1 MTKHFHKILNVMSL
15 WQNYKRIIKVHY
27 NTMKNRFLIMAFL
40 IVSLCGCN
48 DTGRNKSSNSSS
60 YGSDVRSDHTFN
72 VSYKSLDE
80 AETKLLEILGRE
92 YGHPD
97 TSSNYAFYD
106 EFIDFVMKEPQTID
120 YPFEKLLYN
129 GYADVVTSEDG
140 NLRLYYW
147 DTRFGGTWI
156 NWSNICQYRSNNKV
170 YTHKCSILDFDHE
183 GNIGQEYDN
192 ECATLGIKT
201 IYDDS
206 NNPIYIVR
214 AYIRFSSNWGW
225 QSAVAVKIKDD
236 KLVTVPIFQG
246 GIDIYADEED
256 EIDRECY
263 RDVEYSI
270 ADWYFRANDG
280 EGWDWLF
287 RYDDKTEILYVP
299 QVDYPQ
305 ISDRYSLYQYDGE
318 NLCYIGTDGG
328 FWIHPSIRSFKFLEL
343 VMDTKDYKIRID
355 RMLDDSYRYASW
367 NNCASMDNLPDLIVY
382 DGVYDEDKREYS
394 FKHNG
399 YDYIVKDNSKLIV
412 KCRGK
417 VILSQESLH

>member
-1 MTKHFHKILNVMSL
+1 
-15 WQNYKRIIKVHY
+15 
-27 NTMKNRFLIMAFL
+27 MKNRFLIIAFF

-48 DTGRNKSSNSSS
+48 DIGRNKSSNSSLDE
-60 YGSDVRSDHTFN
+60 SDLYSNRTFN
-72 VSYKSLDE
+72 VSYNSLDE
-80 AETKLLEILGRE
+80 AETKLLEVLGDR

-97 TSSNYAFYD
+97 TSANYAFYY
-106 EFIDFVMKEPQTID
+106 ELIDYVVKEPRTID
-120 YPFEKLLYN
+120 YPFEALQAN
-129 GYADVVTSEDG
+129 GYANIVTSEDG

-170 YTHKCSILDFDHE
+170 YTHKCSILDFDQE

-192 ECATLGIKT
+192 ECAVLGIKT

-214 AYIRFSSNWGW
+214 TYIRESGNYGW
-225 QSAVAVKIKDD
+225 QSVMAIKIKDD
-236 KLVTVPIFQG
+236 KLVAMPIFQG
-246 GIDIYADEED
+246 GEEVYDDED
-256 EIDRECY
+256 GLDKYCY
-263 RDVEYSI
+263 RGVEYSI
-270 ADWYFRANDG
+270 ADWYFRANYG

-299 QVDYPQ
+299 QTDYPCL
-305 ISDRYSLYQYDGE
+305 SDRYSLYQYIGDE
-318 NLCYIGTDGG
+318 LYYIGTDGG
-328 FWIHPSIRSFKFLEL
+328 FWIHPSIRSFSFLEL

-355 RMLDDSYRYASW
+355 RMLDDTYRYASW
-367 NNCASMDNLPDLIVY
+367 NNCASMDNLPDLILY
-382 DGVYDEDKREYS
+382 DGVYDEEKEEYS

-399 YDYIVKDNSKLIV
+399 YDYIVKNNSKLIV
-412 KCRGK
+412 KCRDK

>member
-1 MTKHFHKILNVMSL
+1 
-15 WQNYKRIIKVHY
+15 
-27 NTMKNRFLIMAFL
+27 MKNRFLIIAFF

-48 DTGRNKSSNSSS
+48 DVKTDKSSNTSLDE
-60 YGSDVRSDHTFN
+60 SDLYSNRTFN
-72 VSYKSLDE
+72 VSYNSLEE
-80 AETKLLEILGRE
+80 AETKLIEVLGRE

-97 TSSNYAFYD
+97 TSTNYAFYY
-106 EFIDFVMKEPQTID
+106 ELIDYVVKEPRTID
-120 YPFEKLLYN
+120 YPFEALQGN
-129 GYADVVTSEDG
+129 GYANIVTSEDG

-147 DTRFGGTWI
+147 DSRSGGTWI

-170 YTHKCSILDFDHE
+170 YTHKCSILDFDQE

-192 ECATLGIKT
+192 ECAVLGIKT

-206 NNPIYIVR
+206 NRPVYLVR
-214 AYIRFSSNWGW
+214 CYIRESGIYGW
-225 QSAVAVKIKDD
+225 QYVKAIRIKDD
-236 KLVTVPIFQG
+236 KLVAMPIFQG
-246 GIDIYADEED
+246 GEEVYDDEAGLNKY
-256 EIDRECY
+256 CY

-270 ADWYFRANDG
+270 ADWYFRANYG

-299 QVDYPQ
+299 QTDSPRL
-305 ISDRYSLYQYDGE
+305 SDRYSLYQYIEDE
-318 NLCYIGTDGG
+318 LYYIGTDGG
-328 FWIHPSIRSFKFLEL
+328 FWIHPSIRSFSFLEL

-355 RMLDDSYRYASW
+355 RMLDDTYRYASW

-382 DGVYDEDKREYS
+382 DGVYDEEKEEYS

-399 YDYIVKDNSKLIV
+399 YDYIVKNNSKLIV
-412 KCRGK
+412 KCRDK